1 MSLQLLPDL
10 GNESFKEEAREG
22 GEDERPLSLLYG
34 MPISHFSPQGS
45 RIFVEKEMKECK
57 GWSWLASR
65 KLLSS
70 LSKYRAATHRNS

>member
-1 MSLQLLPDL
+1 MSLQLLPEL
-10 GNESFKEEAREG
+10 GNESLKEEARKG
-22 GEDERPLSLLYG
+22 GKDERPLSPLYE

-57 GWSWLASR
+57 SWSRLASR

-70 LSKYRAATHRNS
+70 LNKYRAATHMNS